1 MMMFIDHARQ
11 KDKLAKTFL
20 HLESLLEERQTVFD
34 RTQPGSGGSE
44 VKTSPRNDKYD
55 AYLIATEIIDKRLS
69 DAWDIVIQWE
79 KLLHKTEE
87 ALEASHDIL
96 DRVYYMSEV
105 KGCTIGQV
113 AKALNYTERQV
124 RRFMRRISLE
134 LSQNVQQ

>member
-1 MMMFIDHARQ
+1 MNYIDHARQ
-11 KDKLAKTFL
+11 QDKLRQCFKK
-20 HLESLLEERQTVFD
+20 LESLLEERQTVFD

-69 DAWDIVIQWE
+69 DAWDSVIQWE

-87 ALEASHDIL
+87 ALEASHGIL
-96 DRVYYMSEV
+96 DRVYYLSEV

-113 AKALNYTERQV
+113 AKDLNYTERQV

-134 LSQNVQQ
+134 LSQKDQQ